1 MKPIKTIAIDFDNT
15 ITYPSEFPITGEIRQ
30 DAIRVLKKLK
40 QKYIL
45 LLWTARTGKYLDEA
59 LKLLK
64 DNQFEFHYI
73 NKLPDQKG
81 EKPDVDLFID
91 DRNFDYEVDWNK
103 IEEVLLSGG
112 SDAN

>member
-1 MKPIKTIAIDFDNT
+1 MRLIKTIAIDFDNT

-30 DAIRVLKKLK
+30 DAIKVLKKLK
-40 QKYIL
+40 QKYTL

-59 LKLLK
+59 IKLLK

-73 NKLPDQKG
+73 NRLPEQKG

-91 DRNFDYEVDWNK
+91 DRNFDYEVDWSK
-103 IEEVLLSGG
+103 IEQKLLGG
-112 SDAN
+112 KDAN